1 LLKSV
6 YQSVW
11 AVDPEVGIGMS
22 GSLGNLLDEYE
33 YEEPRFEVVVLG
45 AFAGMGLLLVIVGV
59 YSVMAYTVALRTH
72 EIGVRAAL
80 GAQPGVI
87 VWMVLKRALGMIMA
101 GILIGVFGSLGLTHL
116 LASQLWGISVTDPWT
131 FGSVV
136 VCVLVVGLAACSMPA
151 RRAAQVDP
159 LITLRYE

>member
-1 LLKSV
+1 MAFLSLKVPVPS
-6 YQSVW
+6 
-11 AVDPEVGIGMS
+11 DHK
-22 GSLGNLLDEYE
+22 SLITNL
-33 YEEPRFEVVVLG
+33 R
-45 AFAGMGLLLVIVGV
+45 
-59 YSVMAYTVALRTH
+59 
-72 EIGVRAAL
+72 
-80 GAQPGVI
+80 
-87 VWMVLKRALGMIMA
+87 LKRALGMIMA